1 MKGRHS
7 HMRIGILTFHDEVNY
22 GSLLQA
28 YAMQTA
34 LRDIG
39 HDAVIIDRW
48 FEPRQFRLYG
58 ILCSRSPKNWL
69 GWMRRVVWGS
79 GEWALFIRQWRSR
92 AFIRNFLRLTP
103 YHFCKC
109 EDAPADLGLDL
120 VVVGS
125 DQVWRP
131 SSNPRVYL
139 LTQLHQVPGIA
150 YAASFGVHEIPE
162 KLRSLYRDGLFNF
175 KSVGLRE
182 REGVE
187 IVRRLGVPDPVH
199 VVDPTLLA
207 DPRHWQAFLFGRTH
221 AVKKHVSCYF
231 LGEDYLALAERV
243 SRLAKKSRVK
253 VDFFVQDFHLPFT
266 PLGPRLRPWFRY
278 WRLRLFSPL
287 RFRYAAGPE
296 EFVRSLAAA
305 DCVFSNSFHALMFS
319 TIFRK
324 NVRIVEPSHPGRKQ
338 MAARM
343 QEFSG
348 TIIHGPLIMENI
360 DEAFASYERGEKV
373 SYDEALLQRRRSESA
388 EWLQHAIQA
397 ACNAPNRQERPDSI

>member
-1 MKGRHS
+1 MKGRHA

-48 FEPRQFRLYG
+48 YEPRQYRIYG
-58 ILCSRSPKNWL
+58 ILHAQSIKNWL

-79 GEWALFIRQWRSR
+79 GEWALFLRQWRSR
-92 AFIRNFLRLTP
+92 AFMRKHFRLTP
-103 YHFCKC
+103 YHFCDCKC
-109 EDAPADLGLDL
+109 APKDFGLDL

-131 SSNPRVYL
+131 CSQPRVYL
-139 LTQLHQVPGIA
+139 LTELRHVPAIA
-150 YAASFGVHEIPE
+150 YAASFGVPEIPRDLE
-162 KLRSLYRDGLFNF
+162 PLYRTGMRNF
-175 KSVGLRE
+175 TAVGIRE

-187 IVRRLGVPDPVH
+187 IATRLGAANPAH
-199 VVDPTLLA
+199 VVDPTLLV
-207 DPRHWQAFLFGRTH
+207 DPRHWNAFVSNTERFGRKRI
-221 AVKKHVSCYF
+221 VCYF
-231 LGEDYLALAERV
+231 LGEDYLDLAEKIGRWARTKHV
-243 SRLAKKSRVK
+243 S
-253 VDFFVQDFHLPFT
+253 VDFFVQDFHLPFSC
-266 PLGPRLRPWFRY
+266 LGPRLKPWTRY
-278 WRLRLFSPL
+278 WKCRTRFPL

-296 EFVRSLAAA
+296 EFIRSIAAA

-360 DEAFASYERGEKV
+360 DKAFESYDRGEKV
-373 SYDEALLQRRRSESA
+373 SYDESLLQCRRAESA
-388 EWLQHAIQA
+388 AWLQHAIQTVSS
-397 ACNAPNRQERPDSI
+397 ESH

>member
-1 MKGRHS
+1 MKGRLS

-22 GSLLQA
+22 GSLLQT

-34 LRDIG
+34 LRDMG
-39 HDAVIIDRW
+39 HDAVVIDRW

-58 ILCSRSPKNWL
+58 ILRSRSPKNWL

-79 GEWALFIRQWRSR
+79 GEWALFLRQWRSR

-109 EDAPADLGLDL
+109 EDAPADLGLNL

-150 YAASFGVHEIPE
+150 YAASFGVHEIPKNLE
-162 KLRSLYRDGLFNF
+162 PLYRAGMRNF
-175 KSVGLRE
+175 KAVGVRE
-182 REGVE
+182 NEGVE
-187 IVRRLGVPDPVH
+187 LAKRLGAAHPVH
-199 VVDPTLLA
+199 VVDPTLLV
-207 DPRHWQAFLFGRTH
+207 DPRHWNAFLFGTKRSGRKRV
-221 AVKKHVSCYF
+221 ACYF
-231 LGEDYLALAERV
+231 LGEDDLKLAGKVGRWARERHV
-243 SRLAKKSRVK
+243 T
-253 VDFFVQDFHLPFT
+253 VDFFVQDFHLPFSGF
-266 PLGPRLRPWFRY
+266 GPRFKPWLRY
-278 WRLRLFSPL
+278 WKIRLFSPL
-287 RFRYAAGPE
+287 HFRYAAGPE

-348 TIIHGPLIMENI
+348 TIIHGPLIMETI
-360 DEAFASYERGEKV
+360 DDAFGSYERGETV
-373 SYDEALLQRRRSESA
+373 SYDEALLKQRRSESA

-397 ACNAPNRQERPDSI
+397 ACNAPNRQERPDSV